1 MFIFLN
7 MFFISLVAMD
17 LFYKSNAETDLASLH
32 YVTFIFPMEALSFNS
47 KQFTN
52 NSMKK
57 VIGGERNNPFLLLE
71 EHLFAVI
78 LLYNK
83 NYEVQFEELSQEVL
97 KFFSEP

>member
-1 MFIFLN
+1 
-7 MFFISLVAMD
+7 MD

-32 YVTFIFPMEALSFNS
+32 YVTFIKLLVVFPMEALSFDS

-71 EHLFAVI
+71 EHFFAII